1 MGQISLKTTESGG
14 LWPSSDGRF
23 SVIHSNFASKSNKS
37 WRFQPRLRIRR
48 RCHKSILYDSKASW
62 QLDYDVDYSA
72 TERAGR
78 TRVGAFDRARRGLF
92 DHRREIWR
100 RGSRDPRRHPKL
112 PPACQ
117 IFVKSDIILEIRQ
130 IEKRLTIY
138 RSRRPKCQN
147 KKITSRVP
155 PKVTQG
161 QKSILHSKIAKSK
174 GD

>member
-78 TRVGAFDRARRGLF
+78 TRVIGLGEGF
-92 DHRREIWR
+92 STIVAKFGGGGRET
-100 RGSRDPRRHPKL
+100 
-112 PPACQ
+112 PAATPNYPQ
-117 IFVKSDIILEIRQ
+117 RIKYWGKVIL
-130 IEKRLTIY
+130 Y
-138 RSRRPKCQN
+138 
-147 KKITSRVP
+147 
-155 PKVTQG
+155 
-161 QKSILHSKIAKSK
+161 SKIAKSK
-174 GD
+174 ED